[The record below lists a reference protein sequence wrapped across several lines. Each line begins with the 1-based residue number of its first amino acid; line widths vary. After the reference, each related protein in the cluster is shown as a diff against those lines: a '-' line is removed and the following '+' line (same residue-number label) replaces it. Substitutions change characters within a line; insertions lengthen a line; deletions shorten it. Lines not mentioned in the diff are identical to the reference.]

1 LFLLIFNN
9 NNYPVLDYLF
19 LFKESKKK
27 KKANSK
33 LFCSD
38 FSICLSV
45 VQEKNKRKNNVAL
58 QAEEEPGSQ
67 GQKVLA

>member
-27 KKANSK
+27 KKPIQNFFVQIF
-33 LFCSD
+33 LF
-38 FSICLSV
+38 FLSV
-45 VQEKNKRKNNVAL
+45 VREQNKRKNNVAL